1 MAFLSPNAPI
11 ASMHGTIQKIGNI
24 RYVVKHYQSGKI
36 GFYMQPVTKRKTKP
50 SAAEIER
57 RKQFAQINA
66 VVRQREADG
75 DNRPHK
81 IIWHEVAST
90 LFPET

>member
-11 ASMHGTIQKIGNI
+11 AGKHGTVKKIGNI

-36 GFYMQPVTKRKTKP
+36 GFYMQPVIKRRTKP
-50 SAAEIER
+50 STAEINR
-57 RKQFAQINA
+57 RKQFAQISAIVN
-66 VVRQREADG
+66 QRKADG
-75 DNRPHK
+75 DTRPHK
-81 IIWHEVAST
+81 IIWHEVAAS